1 LEGITKK
8 IDFLISIDGPA
19 GSGKSTICE
28 LIAKK
33 LGFTHI
39 DTGSMYRAV
48 TYYAISNN
56 LPLDD
61 ETSYDFIDQ
70 ITFQLAGEKIYLN
83 QKDISQEIRSK
94 EVTDNVSLVSS
105 FSSVRK
111 KLVALQKELAHGK
124 IIMDGRDIGTK
135 VMPQAD
141 IKIFLTADS
150 RVRAIRRLKQKNQE
164 VNEERLRYEELNII
178 KRDNKDSTRKDSPL
192 VVPKD
197 ALILDTSNSTLQE
210 VVDKIISIIEEEYK
224 I

>member
-1 LEGITKK
+1 MEGITKK